1 VPGRTKRWFLP
12 AFVRARPGMYHPPWT
27 RDSAESAFEAA
38 IYGHLKIASGQSMQI
53 VIYRARV
60 TLPAIL
66 G

>member
-1 VPGRTKRWFLP
+1 
-12 AFVRARPGMYHPPWT
+12 MYHPPWT